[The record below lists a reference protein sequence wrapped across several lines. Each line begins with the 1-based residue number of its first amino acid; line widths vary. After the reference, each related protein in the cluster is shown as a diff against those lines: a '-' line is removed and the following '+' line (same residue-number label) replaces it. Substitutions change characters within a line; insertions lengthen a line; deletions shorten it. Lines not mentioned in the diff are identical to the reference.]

1 MNNFLLSFLF
11 IILYVPSIF
20 AQDSTSLVNEV
31 LNEDTRIKNAGRDAV
46 NVGSTI
52 LFAYQRPLNWKKK
65 EWLQFAAVGVAT
77 AAATFVDEPI
87 NDFFI
92 RNENHFSDQLANV
105 GDFLGQPEYNFPFY
119 MSMWGSGIIFRNDW
133 MRNTGAMVFASYAIS
148 GLLQTISKEA
158 TGRARPSAEEGNM
171 SFKPF
176 TGGKYHSFPSGHG
189 MLSISTAWVL
199 ARQTKPL
206 PLKIIFFSMPVVV
219 SWSRLYDNAHW
230 FSDIILGTALG
241 IASAETVLH
250 YYPKIKANGGSHKGL
265 VVLPTGNGLLFA
277 YRF

>member
-1 MNNFLLSFLF
+1 MKRIVVLVFFLLCSISYSFC
-11 IILYVPSIF
+11 
-20 AQDSTSLVNEV
+20 QDSLAIAQKDEK
-31 LNEDTRIKNAGRDAV
+31 RIKQVGKDVRD
-46 NVGSTI
+46 VGSTI
-52 LFAYQRPLNWKKK
+52 VFAYSRPFHWKKK

-77 AAATFVDEPI
+77 AAATFIDEPMD
-87 NDFFI
+87 NFFDK
-92 RNENHFSDQLANV
+92 NENHFSDQLAKV

-119 MSMWGSGIIFRNDW
+119 MTMWGTGIVFRNDW
-133 MRNTGAMVFASYAIS
+133 MRQTGAMVFASYAIS
-148 GLLQTISKEA
+148 GIVQTISKEA

-206 PLKIIFFSMPVVV
+206 PLKILFFSMPAVV

-241 IASAETVLH
+241 IASAETVLRF
-250 YYPKIKANGGSHKGL
+250 YPKIKANGGSHKNL
-265 VVLPTGNGLLFA
+265 VVLPTGNGFFMA
-277 YRF
+277 YSF

>member
-1 MNNFLLSFLF
+1 M
-11 IILYVPSIF
+11 
-20 AQDSTSLVNEV
+20 
-31 LNEDTRIKNAGRDAV
+31 GRDAV

-52 LFAYQRPLNWKKK
+52 LFAYQRPLSWKKK
-65 EWLQFAAVGVAT
+65 EWLQFAAVGAAT
-77 AAATFVDEPI
+77 AAATFVDEPMD
-87 NDFFI
+87 DFFR
-92 RNENHFSDQLANV
+92 RNENHFSNEVAKV
-105 GDFLGQPEYNFPFY
+105 GFFLGQPEYNFPFY
-119 MSMWGSGIIFRNDW
+119 TAMWGSGIIFRNDW
-133 MRNTGAMVFASYAIS
+133 LRNTGAMVFASYAIS
-148 GLLQTISKEA
+148 GIVQTISKEA

-241 IASAETVLH
+241 IASAETVLK
-250 YYPKIKANGGSHKGL
+250 YYPKIQANGGSHKGL
-265 VVLPTGNGLLFA
+265 VVLPTANGLFLA